1 MKTNSNKNSD
11 FLTNTIRMKKK
22 TTNDVLFNDKRQ
34 LVRVAFLIVYASLFL
49 LKSQKRN
56 NGVLFE

>member
-1 MKTNSNKNSD
+1 MKTNRNKNSD

>member
-1 MKTNSNKNSD
+1 MKTNRNKNSD

-34 LVRVAFLIVYASLFL
+34 LVRVAFLIVYALLFL